1 MDIEEKGQTTLGSFR
16 VLDLTDDKG
25 FYCGQLL
32 GILGADIIKIERP
45 GGDAAR
51 NFAPFFH
58 GIPNPEKSLY
68 WLAYNTNKR
77 GVTLNIETADGK
89 DIFKKLLR
97 TADIVIETFTPGY
110 LDKLG
115 LGYSDLAEVNPKII
129 MTSITPFG
137 QNGPYANFNSSDLV
151 CWSMSGLLFVT
162 GDPDRYPVRV
172 SHIPLTYL
180 LASMDG
186 ALATSIALYWR
197 NSSGRGQHI
206 DVSIQDS
213 ANKTAWMVHERWAV
227 TGEEYPRGSS
237 FYSVPN
243 SEVKLRL
250 VWSVKDGHIFY
261 MIYTGAFGAAEDER
275 LVNWLDES
283 GMADDYLKGIEWNTL
298 DWRTKSGEEGERI
311 QNYFARFFATKTKA
325 ELLTEALKRRI
336 MIQPLSSARDL
347 VEHPHLQA
355 RDYWQDVEYP
365 HLGVSLRYPIRFC
378 LNSETPIKHWRRA
391 PITGEHNLEI
401 YQELGYSASEII
413 SLKAAGII

>member
-1 MDIEEKGQTTLGSFR
+1 
-16 VLDLTDDKG
+16 
-25 FYCGQLL
+25 
-32 GILGADIIKIERP
+32 
-45 GGDAAR
+45 
-51 NFAPFFH
+51 
-58 GIPNPEKSLY
+58 
-68 WLAYNTNKR
+68 
-77 GVTLNIETADGK
+77 
-89 DIFKKLLR
+89 
-97 TADIVIETFTPGY
+97 
-110 LDKLG
+110 
-115 LGYSDLAEVNPKII
+115 
-129 MTSITPFG
+129 
-137 QNGPYANFNSSDLV
+137 
-151 CWSMSGLLFVT
+151 
-162 GDPDRYPVRV
+162 
-172 SHIPLTYL
+172 
-180 LASMDG
+180 
-186 ALATSIALYWR
+186 
-197 NSSGRGQHI
+197 
-206 DVSIQDS
+206 
-213 ANKTAWMVHERWAV
+213 MVHERWAV

-250 VWSVKDGHIFY
+250 VWPVKDGHIFY
-261 MIYTGAFGAAEDER
+261 MIYTGSFGAAADER

-283 GMADDYLKGIEWNTL
+283 GMADDYLKGIDWNTL

-311 QNYFARFFATKTKA
+311 QNYFARFFATKTKVD
-325 ELLTEALKRRI
+325 LLTEAIKRRI